1 MDQPRKSTKDKQ
13 LQATLYLKEVSSRM
27 KDIIFELNTLHKTFS
42 DKDSSIRQKTNVLA
56 SLKNVIIPFLT
67 DASEKMISSSNVVA
81 PISGTSFVH
90 NMNETKRKNES
101 RIECNKNIRK
111 RKSSPLKRIE
121 HAIQFRDINITPDNS
136 YIKPVKKSR
145 RLKLITLPTIVQK
158 LPPPNEGKE
167 YSPDEV
173 VSILSPYPEKS
184 TNKYQLIKHILKK

>member
-1 MDQPRKSTKDKQ
+1 MNQPRKSIKDKQ

-67 DASEKMISSSNVVA
+67 DASEKIISSSNVVA

-101 RIECNKNIRK
+101 RIEYNENICK

-121 HAIQFRDINITPDNS
+121 HAIQFRDIDITPDNS
-136 YIKPVKKSR
+136 YIRPVK
-145 RLKLITLPTIVQK
+145 
-158 LPPPNEGKE
+158 
-167 YSPDEV
+167 
-173 VSILSPYPEKS
+173 
-184 TNKYQLIKHILKK
+184 